1 MTFDEIMKA
10 NTFDVKCVG
19 FEGLKP
25 HVKFV
30 PTEVRVLE
38 DYTFVRLNPRNAS
51 LIAVVCDNNPH
62 FHNQMP
68 KSFSLS
74 CCDGL
79 TELIKLRNAAQAA
92 SLAPKDDCKLFESQP
107 AQKEKKKKGPRMT
120 LQKKAENRRHAT
132 TIVVQVCLE
141 GVQYDVEMVRPL
153 HGRDGVWVRYD
164 ADTLSVVVRFM
175 RALGFSEPRVRDTPS
190 FDCKGIYKRTD
201 GFVVDCSRT
210 PLGPK
215 YKKVKTLEDA
225 YKVLALSREP
235 LDIREGN
242 HEDVTAEMPS
252 DDQLVLDDH
261 QDGLRES
268 LEVGD
273 PRADCQ
279 EGLPGLIIA

>member
-1 MTFDEIMKA
+1 
-10 NTFDVKCVG
+10 
-19 FEGLKP
+19 
-25 HVKFV
+25 
-30 PTEVRVLE
+30 
-38 DYTFVRLNPRNAS
+38 
-51 LIAVVCDNNPH
+51 
-62 FHNQMP
+62 
-68 KSFSLS
+68 
-74 CCDGL
+74 
-79 TELIKLRNAAQAA
+79 
-92 SLAPKDDCKLFESQP
+92 
-107 AQKEKKKKGPRMT
+107 MT

-175 RALGFSEPRVRDTPS
+175 RALGFSEPRVRDTP
-190 FDCKGIYKRTD
+190 FDCNGIYKRTD

-279 EGLPGLIIA
+279 EGLRGLVLAYIYFSHDVGLWGGGTHLNVYYAVECMRSLRPCGVRTHAKTVEVEIYLHTPVS